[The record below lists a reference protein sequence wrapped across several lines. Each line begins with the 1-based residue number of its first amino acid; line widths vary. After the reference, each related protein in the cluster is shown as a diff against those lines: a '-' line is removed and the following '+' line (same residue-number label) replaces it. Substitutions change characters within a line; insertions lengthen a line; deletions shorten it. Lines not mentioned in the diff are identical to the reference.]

1 MTQSDKKEPE
11 QSRWRKVSGY
21 SLVNDV
27 PQGDWRMKYL
37 TYNFWSQPY
46 DSHKH
51 PPSPD
56 SSKAKP
62 EEEPSSLSGFQR
74 EIEFMIRPLKR
85 WCVPKKVDACLK
97 LESILPNA
105 PLSHTWVLARQR
117 NGSCILACLDTYAH
131 GPFHY
136 LDASRPKRWLY
147 MYSDAIL
154 HLIQDAVPGRRPVGL
169 LINNHTTA
177 ISFLKYHC
185 IRSYVFLFMY
195 C

>member
-1 MTQSDKKEPE
+1 M
-11 QSRWRKVSGY
+11 
-21 SLVNDV
+21 
-27 PQGDWRMKYL
+27 
-37 TYNFWSQPY
+37 
-46 DSHKH
+46 
-51 PPSPD
+51 
-56 SSKAKP
+56 
-62 EEEPSSLSGFQR
+62 
-74 EIEFMIRPLKR
+74 RPLKR

-154 HLIQDAVPGRRPVGL
+154 HLLYKMPSLAGGL
-169 LINNHTTA
+169 LACWLITTPQQYHSSLH
-177 ISFLKYHC
+177 ILLIYFSFNV
-185 IRSYVFLFMY
+185 STVFRTCAFVSMY
-195 C
+195 CLWFWACWLITAPLQYPASLYIPILPLFVSEENIGFQQERCE

>member
-1 MTQSDKKEPE
+1 M
-11 QSRWRKVSGY
+11 
-21 SLVNDV
+21 
-27 PQGDWRMKYL
+27 
-37 TYNFWSQPY
+37 
-46 DSHKH
+46 
-51 PPSPD
+51 
-56 SSKAKP
+56 
-62 EEEPSSLSGFQR
+62 
-74 EIEFMIRPLKR
+74 
-85 WCVPKKVDACLK
+85 PKKVDACLK

-177 ISFLKYHC
+177 ISFLASYSAYLLFLQCFHC
-185 IRSYVFLFMY
+185 ISYLRFCFHVLFMILSLLIDNCAPSISSLTAY
-195 C
+195 SNTSTFCLRREYWLSTSPM